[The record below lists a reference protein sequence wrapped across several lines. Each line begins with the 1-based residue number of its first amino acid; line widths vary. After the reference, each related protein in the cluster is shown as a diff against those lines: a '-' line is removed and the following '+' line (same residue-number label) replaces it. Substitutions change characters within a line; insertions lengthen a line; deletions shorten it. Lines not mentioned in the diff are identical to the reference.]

1 MALAAYV
8 FGAGTEPGLSRS
20 VRQKGVAEFD
30 HGVDA
35 AAAVD
40 GSAPST
46 AWKTAEQVF
55 HERPDRFPSHAIAAK
70 ISGAVAGSVGAV
82 SCFIDSALK

>member
-1 MALAAYV
+1 MVEIAHV
-8 FGAGTEPGLSRS
+8 VP
-20 VRQKGVAEFD
+20 EFD

-40 GSAPST
+40 GKST
-46 AWKTAEQVF
+46 AHRCLENHRAVSTSA
-55 HERPDRFPSHAIAAK
+55 HTDSLRHAIAAK
-70 ISGAVAGSVGAV
+70 ISCAVAGSVGAV